1 MEICSSYCQGKS
13 YEHPIWTTKSA
24 VPLADV
30 VWQCDQRSSLKM
42 NFFLIK
48 ISSKSHKLHCLHLKI
63 KLCDVNNIFHFK
75 ENVTFGNKM
84 ALTPGKVLLPVNRS
98 CKFQVSTPLQL
109 RVKMKHPDK
118 VSDSELRGFE
128 SSLAEQ
134 QRKPNTSHQ
143 SDQPMTPL
151 AIKTIKTVIRASL
164 AQSQQMSL

>member
-1 MEICSSYCQGKS
+1 MKICSSYCQGKS

-30 VWQCDQRSSLKM
+30 VWQCDQRSSRKM

-63 KLCDVNNIFHFK
+63 KLCDVNNIFRFK

-118 VSDSELRGFE
+118 VSGFWEDLKAVLLSSRESLTLHISLINRWPHLPLKPLKLWSE
-128 SSLAEQ
+128 
-134 QRKPNTSHQ
+134 P
-143 SDQPMTPL
+143 
-151 AIKTIKTVIRASL
+151 V
-164 AQSQQMSL
+164 